1 MNLGD
6 AHLKFVN
13 TSRPQ
18 LLHSDSKR
26 SVTASDDYY
35 SLSEPASEPSSG
47 DDPAAIVRYGTP
59 PSQMHSPHPSRD
71 LLRSGTTSPR
81 RKELPAIDTTSKSIK
96 FVEKDRTNT
105 DTAAMGNMKTWKSTK
120 SDVSPP
126 TPGVDD
132 TPYIQFAIDQ
142 LTRDEELTGRRRV
155 GVSDG
160 DVSPIDE
167 DFHEVLFEPNHAHQ
181 IVPQAYQGGSD
192 QILEP
197 PVSPLE
203 PEHVDDNLVPARPP
217 EDSFR
222 FPSLNYIPGPLRLL
236 SLVGL
241 MVCCLIMIALLMVS
255 SVWAAKHNGLW
266 PYDGLGTNRYNLFEF
281 VPQILGA
288 FILLWLFAVQAAL
301 QRILPFTLLA
311 SARGPQHTG
320 ALDDVSLFLTN
331 YLTPNLSSFKHKE
344 PILGLCSLIFWLNV
358 FTIPLLSCVFQTRLY
373 LDTNDGVWMW
383 TTVQPVAWVLIVL
396 YWLLLVALMLLA
408 LRLATRPTG
417 LKWDPTSLADIF
429 VLLRRSNLASNFHG
443 SEVQAVPIRSRPA
456 SLGYWRPSN
465 RPSDIFYAIGE
476 DHASALERHRQEA
489 QKRSPQIIDLESQQP
504 NKGLTIESLQID
516 VHSPAVRYRWTPWFL
531 RETWWILWLV
541 MAFVL
546 TTAFLIASFVHQ
558 AVSFGFLPLLPAP
571 TTALGFSPANFLY
584 SFIPSL
590 IGMFLFL
597 AWQPI
602 DTYYRALEPFARL
615 ADPRGAT
622 AEQSLLLC
630 YPAYLPLEV
639 SLRAA
644 LAGHYRVAWISF
656 VSLLS
661 ITLPVLAGGLFTAEF
676 NVPAQDVREVAS
688 MPAYYALVVFV
699 LVYALSFLALWPG
712 PKHYLPHDIRT
723 VGDIIS
729 FVYQSRMTADAA
741 FREPRTKTDLVT
753 RLLSVPRGEGQ
764 VPRYAFGV
772 YVGRDGVEHLG
783 IDRLKRPGSGEMVV
797 PGGRA

>member
-6 AHLKFVN
+6 AHLRFVN

-47 DDPAAIVRYGTP
+47 DDPAAIVRYRTP
-59 PSQMHSPHPSRD
+59 PSQLHSPQPSRD
-71 LLRSGTTSPR
+71 LLRSENTSPR
-81 RKELPAIDTTSKSIK
+81 RKELPAIDTTSKTIR
-96 FVEKDRTNT
+96 FVEKHSANS
-105 DTAAMGNMKTWKSTK
+105 DTAAADNMKTWKSTK

-142 LTRDEELTGRRRV
+142 LTRDEELTGRRRA
-155 GVSDG
+155 GVSGG

-167 DFHEVLFEPNHAHQ
+167 DFEEVPVEPNYVQQ
-181 IVPQAYQGGSD
+181 IVPRAHHSRSQ
-192 QILEP
+192 QIIEP

-203 PEHVDDNLVPARPP
+203 PEQIDDNLVPARPP
-217 EDSFR
+217 EDSYR
-222 FPSLNYIPGPLRLL
+222 YPSLNYIPGPLRLP

-241 MVCCLIMIALLMVS
+241 MVCCLIMIALLIVS

-266 PYDGLGTNRYNLFEF
+266 QYDGLGTNRYNLFEF
-281 VPQILGA
+281 VPQTLGA

-311 SARGPQHTG
+311 SERGAQHTG

-331 YLTPNLSSFKHKE
+331 YLTPNLSSFRHGE
-344 PILGLCSLIFWLNV
+344 PIIGLCSLIFWLNV

-373 LDTNDGVWMW
+373 MVTSEGVWMW
-383 TTVQPVAWVLIVL
+383 TTVQPVAWVLIIL
-396 YWLLLVALMLLA
+396 YWLLVVALILLA
-408 LRLATRPTG
+408 LRLVTRSTG

-429 VLLRRSNLASNFHG
+429 VLLRRSNVASNFHG
-443 SEVQAVPIRSRPA
+443 SEVQAVPIRPRPA
-456 SLGYWRPSN
+456 SLGYWRSSN

-489 QKRSPQIIDLESQQP
+489 QEQSPRAIDLESQQP
-504 NKGLTIESLQID
+504 TKGVTIESLQTD
-516 VHSPAVRYRWTPWFL
+516 VHSPAVRYRWTPWFM
-531 RETWWILWLV
+531 RDTWWILWLV
-541 MAFVL
+541 IAFVL
-546 TTAFLIASFVHQ
+546 TTALLVVSFLHQ
-558 AVSFGFLPLLPAP
+558 AVSYGFLPLLPAP

-584 SFIPSL
+584 SFVPSL
-590 IGMFLFL
+590 LGMLLFL
-597 AWQPI
+597 VWQPI
-602 DTYYRALEPFARL
+602 DMYYRALEPFARL
-615 ADPRGAT
+615 ANPRGAT
-622 AEQSLLLC
+622 AEHSLLLS
-630 YPAYLPLEV
+630 YTAYFPLEV
-639 SLRAA
+639 SIRAA

-656 VSLLS
+656 IGLLS
-661 ITLPVLAGGLFTAEF
+661 STLPVLSGGLFTAEF
-676 NVPAQDVREVAS
+676 NVPAQGVREVAS

-699 LVYALSFLALWPG
+699 LVYALSFLALWPE
-712 PKHYLPHDIRT
+712 PTRYLPHDIRS

-729 FVYQSRMTADAA
+729 FVYQSPMTSDGA

-753 RLLSVPRGEGQ
+753 RLVSVPRGERD

-783 IDRLKRPGSGEMVV
+783 IDRLQRPGSGEMVV
-797 PGGRA
+797 SGGRL